1 MKMSRNLKIKIAA
14 IVVVALAS
22 VAVMGVL
29 LFNMQNALTQDNY
42 AAEMVAETGQL
53 DTLLADA
60 ASEADQNKETFDAIY
75 QSKAQSIAFMAD
87 NDTSYE
93 ATDAKMREYRELLG
107 VDNVLIV
114 RRDGSV
120 VACAQQTE
128 ADFSHARFNYLR
140 ESLSTGEPSR
150 AVEIDLPDRAWLYR
164 YYAAKIDDDTMA
176 VIEQSPVELDAA
188 TSSTASVLKNITVGQ
203 DGYVFALSA
212 QTYLIEY
219 HPDESLVGADA
230 IDADIEVAKL
240 EDGTTSWMT
249 LDGEPLYCHVSL
261 IDDMY
266 YIQAVPVSDMNASTM
281 VTVGVILFA
290 FTAVVAAVALYGI
303 FVLRDDERRG
313 EAERDDAKAGGLR
326 INHRIAK
333 KAAVLSAVG
342 FIGIIVISFYMQT
355 LFALSSQ
362 SLAMTERVE

>member
-14 IVVVALAS
+14 IVVVTLAS

-60 ASEADQNKETFDAIY
+60 ASEANQNKETFDAIY

-87 NDTSYE
+87 NDTGYE

-150 AVEIDLPDRAWLYR
+150 AVEIDLPDRVWLYR

-176 VIEQSPVELDAA
+176 VIEQSPVELHRER
-188 TSSTASVLKNITVGQ
+188 
-203 DGYVFALSA
+203 A
-212 QTYLIEY
+212 QEHHGRPGRLRVRPVR
-219 HPDESLVGADA
+219 PDLPDR
-230 IDADIEVAKL
+230 
-240 EDGTTSWMT
+240 
-249 LDGEPLYCHVSL
+249 
-261 IDDMY
+261 
-266 YIQAVPVSDMNASTM
+266 VPP
-281 VTVGVILFA
+281 
-290 FTAVVAAVALYGI
+290 
-303 FVLRDDERRG
+303 R
-313 EAERDDAKAGGLR
+313 
-326 INHRIAK
+326 
-333 KAAVLSAVG
+333 
-342 FIGIIVISFYMQT
+342 
-355 LFALSSQ
+355 
-362 SLAMTERVE
+362 